1 MTVECI
7 WDRRASLLT
16 SIRMEGPP
24 MGTRAHLRQPAAPR
38 ARRVVRTARGLRVFA
53 IMVGVAIVSGRSSGL
68 R

>member
-1 MTVECI
+1 
-7 WDRRASLLT
+7 
-16 SIRMEGPP
+16 
-24 MGTRAHLRQPAAPR
+24 MGTRAHLRQPANGHSASWQPAAPR